1 MRRYISDGRRLY
13 EDENHGMFSKRLAEW
28 AVSKME
34 VRDKAT
40 GELKPLKPYSISD
53 VRQALKDAGVSI
65 PEAFE
70 YTAFYL
76 FNMALADYPKT
87 LVDDIQ
93 RAMFVFETLTD
104 PDGCPESV
112 LDCFEAKMMEEGTP
126 IYWERML

>member
-1 MRRYISDGRRLY
+1 MINYVSDGRRLY
-13 EDENHGMFSKRLAEW
+13 EDDNHGMFSKRLAEW
-28 AVSKME
+28 AVAKME

-40 GELKPLKPYSISD
+40 GELKPLKPYSISE

-93 RAMFVFETLTD
+93 RATFVGETIND
-104 PDGCPESV
+104 PDSCPESV
-112 LDCFEAKMMEEGTP
+112 LDCFEVKMKEKGVP